1 MSRTA
6 NSNESNETINEES
19 VNKENC
25 KINSTID
32 YVQPITSTITIDSP
46 ASTYQLDKRT
56 ILQHGNS
63 LLKNNVFNNE

>member
-6 NSNESNETINEES
+6 KSNESNETINEES

-32 YVQPITSTITIDSP
+32 YVQPLTSTITIDSP
-46 ASTYQLDKRT
+46 ASTNQSGKRT
-56 ILQHGNS
+56 ITQHDNG
-63 LLKNNVFNNE
+63 LLKKHRI